1 MHRRLLVLNI
11 GVAGRIS
18 FKKQKK
24 AYQQNYQNLCWISYT
39 LKTSLPNLLHS
50 LLHNPIVL
58 VLSPSVIVKKKRE
71 NLLSSR
77 KDHPETYRLTVSVT
91 SSVKRSYIGFRHWGL
106 CSDSVAVAEKKGI
119 LQIHIRKFKNSR
131 SRAAITYPI
140 KPDGA
145 GWKRGQKRGE
155 RTYPSCT
162 VKSGNQWQHPFTET
176 WRNNEPFMIA
186 ILKDILDAPIVKG
199 IFS

>member
-1 MHRRLLVLNI
+1 M
-11 GVAGRIS
+11 
-18 FKKQKK
+18 
-24 AYQQNYQNLCWISYT
+24 
-39 LKTSLPNLLHS
+39 LKTSWPNLLHS

-91 SSVKRSYIGFRHWGL
+91 SSVKRSCIGFRHWGL

-162 VKSGNQWQHPFTET
+162 VKSVNQWQHPFTET

-186 ILKDILDAPIVKG
+186 ILKDILDTPIVKRNFLV
-199 IFS
+199 IR